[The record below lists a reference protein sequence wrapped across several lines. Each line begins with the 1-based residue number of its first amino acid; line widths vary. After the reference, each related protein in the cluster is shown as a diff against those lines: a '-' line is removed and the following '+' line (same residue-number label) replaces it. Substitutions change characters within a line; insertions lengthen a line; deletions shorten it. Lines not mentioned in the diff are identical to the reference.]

1 MCEDY
6 RFKVNYFSED
16 GKIRMDLFSDEAE
29 KVVKC
34 FIAKYNAPK
43 ISDNKLQEDLSTWIE
58 YEEIKKEGK
67 YHEQE
72 TQKL

>member
-1 MCEDY
+1 MQSNQP
-6 RFKVNYFSED
+6 KGV
-16 GKIRMDLFSDEAE
+16 IMTLPQTTTLQDL
-29 KVVKC
+29 K
-34 FIAKYNAPK
+34 AKEFLSPEEVYNAPK

>member
-1 MCEDY
+1 MPFL
-6 RFKVNYFSED
+6 RN
-16 GKIRMDLFSDEAE
+16 
-29 KVVKC
+29 
-34 FIAKYNAPK
+34 YNAPK